1 MESEVES
8 IISPKPHNTIIYCNQ
23 VKVAQTK
30 CYQSEKLKTLYSR
43 LLMQCQT
50 IYCAVSYDTGYFLMR
65 ILFTTRKIIFVLYS
79 SREKKVHCK

>member
-8 IISPKPHNTIIYCNQ
+8 IISPKPHNTIINCNQ

-43 LLMQCQT
+43 LLMHKPQT
-50 IYCAVSYDTGYFLMR
+50 LYCAVSYDKHNGGC
-65 ILFTTRKIIFVLYS
+65 FVQPTN
-79 SREKKVHCK
+79 E